1 MAKIGQKS
9 KKDLLAANAHLPIT
23 KADINFKAHTDEDYE
38 YARELYKELL
48 ETGRHSLKDLV
59 TLAAESE
66 HPRAFEVLSASIKN
80 LSDVTDKLMTLQ
92 KDVKAINQIKTPGQ
106 TPGLTQN
113 NIFCGSTKELARL
126 FEKENEKIINHDS

>member
-9 KKDLLAANAHLPIT
+9 KKDLLAANANLPIT
-23 KADINFKAHTDEDYE
+23 KADIDFKAHTDEDYE
-38 YARELYKELL
+38 YARDLYKELL

-59 TLAAESE
+59 ALAAESE

-92 KDVKAINQIKTPGQ
+92 KDVKAVNQTKAPGQ

-126 FEKENEKIINHDS
+126 FEKENEKIINYDN